1 MFTGLIEEI
10 GTLHSVEQMRSGRR
24 LSIGATVVMNGL
36 RQSDSISVDGVCLT
50 VTDRSAS
57 DFSVEVVDETLH
69 RSTLAKVG
77 IGQAVNLERAL
88 RADSR
93 LGGHFVQGHV
103 DGVGEILSIKAQ
115 DLGLWLQ
122 IKAAKAITELLVE
135 KGSVALDGVSL
146 TIAELS
152 DDVVGVAVIPYTLQH
167 TTIGKKKVG
176 DILNIEVDILGK
188 YVRRFLQ
195 SYQTS
200 NTISMDK
207 LKQWGF

>member
-50 VTDRSAS
+50 VTDRSAI